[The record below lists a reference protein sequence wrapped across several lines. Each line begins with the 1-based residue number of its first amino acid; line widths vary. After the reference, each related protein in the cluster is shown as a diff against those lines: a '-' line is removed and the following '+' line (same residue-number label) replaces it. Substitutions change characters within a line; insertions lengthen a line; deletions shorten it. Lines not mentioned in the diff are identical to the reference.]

1 VAADPAAYAAMSA
14 HCRSFVAEN
23 CNQEEYIRNLVSLY
37 QELIDR
43 KVVA

>member
-1 VAADPAAYAAMSA
+1 
-14 HCRSFVAEN
+14 VAEN
-23 CNQEEYIRNLVSLY
+23 CNQEKYIRNLVSLY